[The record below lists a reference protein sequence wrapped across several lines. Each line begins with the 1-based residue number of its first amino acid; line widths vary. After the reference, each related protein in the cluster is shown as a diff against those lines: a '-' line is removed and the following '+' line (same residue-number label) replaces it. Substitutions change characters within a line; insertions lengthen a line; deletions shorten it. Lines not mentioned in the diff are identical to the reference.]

1 MRDLLIKQIAE
12 ELASGNSNTLNE
24 ILESELDD
32 KKVLKRLTKDNLN
45 ILEERKPDF
54 KLKEGMLIRAKKDL
68 KGVSNSYSTPER
80 IDIPKGTILKVPIE
94 GTRLGDVFCSVV
106 EGECVVHLRSM
117 YRDTNGETKIIRNGD
132 NNNTVGLTE
141 GVKTSYP
148 HDLGTADKTCWEII

>member
-80 IDIPKGTILKVPIE
+80 IDIPKGTILKVPLE
-94 GTRLGDVFCSVV
+94 GTRMGDVFCSVV
-106 EGECVVHLRSM
+106 EGECVVHVRSM
-117 YRDTNGETKIIRNGD
+117 HRDTNGETRVIRNGD
-132 NNNTVGLTE
+132 NNNRVGLAE